1 MSDDFFKML
10 TQGVTFG
17 NAKRSKHVGFNKSKQ
32 EASEK
37 LDDATMHEIYNTGGP
52 VSSSSSSSSSL
63 SSSKKASNKMSVASN
78 STGGFFESDSE
89 AEDHDMEVDG
99 GDEKAGASDVDVDE
113 EEEGSDSEFIQIDDD
128 RHALNQDE
136 V

>member
-63 SSSKKASNKMSVASN
+63 ASNKMSVASS

-113 EEEGSDSEFIQIDDD
+113 EEEGSDSELIQIDDD
-128 RHALNQDE
+128 RHALNKDE